1 MYSAILSKGVKEL
14 TADMDMDGITLVNE
28 YGYASQELINT
39 MLVGRGASNVHDG
52 DKDLGDG
59 MILKGIQRHSEIGF
73 LTFFE
78 HYGYFTVGEHL
89 KRPNLPIWIV
99 CSESHYSVLFSTDM
113 GLVQSSTPA
122 QFDLVY
128 WDELSRQEDDIILT
142 VEPGM
147 QESVVKKGL
156 GGRKQKEVLVPIDS
170 VIRTKWEKARINWN
184 GRTVI
189 L

>member
-1 MYSAILSKGVKEL
+1 M
-14 TADMDMDGITLVNE
+14 
-28 YGYASQELINT
+28 
-39 MLVGRGASNVHDG
+39 
-52 DKDLGDG
+52 
-59 MILKGIQRHSEIGF
+59 
-73 LTFFE
+73 
-78 HYGYFTVGEHL
+78 
-89 KRPNLPIWIV
+89 
-99 CSESHYSVLFSTDM
+99 LFSTDM
-113 GLVQSSTPA
+113 GLVQSSTPD

-170 VIRTKWEKARINWN
+170 VIRTRWEKARINWN
-184 GRTVI
+184 VRTVI